1 MTTTGLATLEKAIHS
16 ASEWLKAVE
25 EEMGLQ
31 GENSRHRAYQAL
43 RATLHALRDRL
54 TPDEAADLAAQLPLL
69 IRGIYYESYKPS
81 RTPDKE
87 LRSRNEFL
95 ERIWSE
101 VNRDPQINPDRAA
114 KATMRVLSRNIS
126 EGEIRDVRQMLPDDL
141 AEYWP

>member
-87 LRSRNEFL
+87 LRSRNEY
-95 ERIWSE
+95 
-101 VNRDPQINPDRAA
+101 RDPQINPDRAA